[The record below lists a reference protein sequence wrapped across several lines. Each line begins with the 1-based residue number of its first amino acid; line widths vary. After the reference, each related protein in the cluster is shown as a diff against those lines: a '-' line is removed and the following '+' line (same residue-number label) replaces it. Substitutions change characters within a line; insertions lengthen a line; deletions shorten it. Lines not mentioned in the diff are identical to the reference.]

1 MTTSAPDE
9 RPPLVDPRVD
19 RAWREA
25 SREEPPASIDAA
37 LIAAAHRDAGAGPR
51 PVGAREARA
60 ARRQWWPLAAAATVA
75 AIAVGVL
82 QLAPREELGAPAAE
96 KAVVSDMPEP
106 VAKVAPPSAAL
117 APLADEPRQSGG
129 SAAPV
134 RKEISREDASRRPA
148 AAADAPEPRRQAPAP
163 ARVSPPVP
171 EPFPGTPK
179 LAADAPKPSAAPL
192 AEPMSPQEA
201 PRSPAAAGNMS
212 MGRVT
217 PPRDAAATPETVAP
231 PIAPA
236 PRTEAPASRTE
247 APASRT
253 EAPPPRTEAPAPRTE
268 APAPRAEG
276 PASRMSERAS
286 AAPAPAP
293 LAKMA
298 AGREA
303 DAGNNDARI
312 KDRAPL
318 PIADWIALIRR
329 LRDEGNRA
337 EAAKEL
343 AAFRAAHLD
352 HEKLLPPDL
361 RNWRP
366 AEK

>member
-1 MTTSAPDE
+1 MTPSAPDD

-19 RAWREA
+19 RAWRET
-25 SREEPPASIDAA
+25 SREEPPASVDAA

-51 PVGAREARA
+51 PVGAREAKA

-82 QLAPREELGAPAAE
+82 QLVPREELGAPAPE
-96 KAVVSDMPEP
+96 KAVVSDMPES
-106 VAKVAPPSAAL
+106 VAKVASPSAVL
-117 APLADEPRQSGG
+117 APLADETRQSGG

-148 AAADAPEPRRQAPAP
+148 AAASAPEPRRQAPVP

-217 PPRDAAATPETVAP
+217 PPRDAAASPETVAP
-231 PIAPA
+231 PM
-236 PRTEAPASRTE
+236 APASRTE
-247 APASRT
+247 APVSRT
-253 EAPPPRTEAPAPRTE
+253 EAS
-268 APAPRAEG
+268 
-276 PASRMSERAS
+276 ASRMSDRAS
-286 AAPAPAP
+286 AAPAPAPAP

-303 DAGNNDARI
+303 DTGSSDARI

-329 LRDEGNRA
+329 LRDEGKPA

-361 RNWRP
+361 RDWRP
-366 AEK
+366 PEK